1 VNKAFNVDGS
11 GKDGGVVYWEPE
23 EMRSADLIAALK
35 GVSLEDLAPKHSVK
49 AAALQD
55 AFMTFIEKAK
65 LKVRGKPI
73 KTFRLS
79 ADVTGLDARQ
89 INPGNEDV
97 DPVFVASVVVDANG
111 QVRIPKHNSS
121 LLPQLDNHK
130 AQVEAV
136 MQKVFDH
143 RCNYFPTAMVSG
155 CVAKV
160 ISALGGILVR
170 QTGGL
175 YFLPEKGL
183 ERFDQFAKSVNAVSG
198 GPELVMVRFPVV
210 PTETSYAAVMK
221 AVKKI
226 AKDRMKAVEE
236 SIHELGSTK
245 KQRANGTA
253 TRLKECQ
260 DVLDLL
266 NDYSEILGVDLVE
279 SKEIV
284 KKVKDAVNAHAALE
298 WCS

>member
-1 VNKAFNVDGS
+1 MNKIINVDGS
-11 GKDGGVVYWEPE
+11 GKDGGMIYWEPE
-23 EMRSADLIAALK
+23 EMKIADLAAALK
-35 GVSLEDLAPKHSVK
+35 GVNLDGLAPKHSVK

-65 LKVRGKPI
+65 IKVRGKPI

-79 ADVTGLDARQ
+79 ADVTGFDARQ

-97 DPVFVASVVVDANG
+97 DPVFVASVVIDANG
-111 QVRIPKHNSS
+111 MVNIPKHNSAI
-121 LLPQLDNHK
+121 LPQLDNHK
-130 AQVEAV
+130 SQVEAV
-136 MQKVFDH
+136 LQKVFDH
-143 RCNYFPTAMVSG
+143 RCNYYPTAMVSG
-155 CVAKV
+155 CFAKV
-160 ISALGGILVR
+160 ISTLGGILVR
-170 QTGGL
+170 RTGGF
-175 YFLPEKGL
+175 YFLPEKGI
-183 ERFDQFAKSVNAVSG
+183 ERFDQFAKHINAIGG
-198 GPELVMVRFPVV
+198 GPELVMVKFPVV

-221 AVKKI
+221 AVKQI
-226 AKDRMKAVEE
+226 AKDRMKAVEA
-236 SIHELGSTK
+236 SIHDLGDDK

-260 DVLDLL
+260 EVLDLL